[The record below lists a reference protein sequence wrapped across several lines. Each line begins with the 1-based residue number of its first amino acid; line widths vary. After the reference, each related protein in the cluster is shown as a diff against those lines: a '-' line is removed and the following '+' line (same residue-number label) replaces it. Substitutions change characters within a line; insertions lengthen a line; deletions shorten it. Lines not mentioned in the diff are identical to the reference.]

1 MPWQEVMEQL
11 DPSLEPMIS
20 KAVIKVG
27 APLRPMPNPS
37 PKPNP
42 SFIPHPATALC
53 NRALQPQAPL
63 NPSQVG
69 NRNIMK
75 LGDKEVANTPGYRF
89 SLTTKLNNPH
99 DTFEISTK
107 VTYLYLRLTPH
118 YLLSLTTYLEISPK
132 LGSHQS

>member
-27 APLRPMPNPS
+27 A
-37 PKPNP
+37 
-42 SFIPHPATALC
+42 
-53 NRALQPQAPL
+53 
-63 NPSQVG
+63 
-69 NRNIMK
+69 
-75 LGDKEVANTPGYRF
+75 

>member
-42 SFIPHPATALC
+42 SFIPHPAAALC
-53 NRALQPQAPL
+53 NRAL
-63 NPSQVG
+63 
-69 NRNIMK
+69 
-75 LGDKEVANTPGYRF
+75 
-89 SLTTKLNNPH
+89 
-99 DTFEISTK
+99 
-107 VTYLYLRLTPH
+107 
-118 YLLSLTTYLEISPK
+118 
-132 LGSHQS
+132 